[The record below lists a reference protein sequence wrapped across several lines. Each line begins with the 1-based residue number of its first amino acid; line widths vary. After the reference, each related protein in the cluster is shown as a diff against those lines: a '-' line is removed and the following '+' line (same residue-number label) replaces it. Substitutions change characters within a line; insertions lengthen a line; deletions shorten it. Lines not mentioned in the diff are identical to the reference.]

1 MQILN
6 TREIKK
12 LLIEIEQIYNI
23 GNLKLEYI
31 FLKNNKN
38 KVFILS
44 KDFKDLDTKKLHVNN
59 LGLYFCKIE
68 TDGIRLSIEGSQLI
82 GNKSDKN
89 INLNKTEVGEWVRG
103 EDIKKNNENG
113 YFIIKHNGDFYGTTK
128 VKNNILRNFIPKHR
142 RIRK

>member
-12 LLIEIEQIYNI
+12 LLIEINQIYNVE
-23 GNLKLEYI
+23 NLKLEYI

-68 TDGIRLSIEGSQLI
+68 SDGIRLSIEGSQLI
-82 GNKSDKN
+82 GNKSEKN